1 MVNIGLYI
9 NTNIMS
15 KPFIHAQSS
24 AKKFGGIVED
34 YLDIHNFL
42 DSSKAVI
49 PDNRHRALTHNSW
62 FISTVLEK
70 VFGVTITNAEGKAIS
85 VRDIAEQHVL
95 EDFGGKFIP
104 SAQDYLQE
112 IEYKEWMNGQGFPS
126 SRTKVEQQ
134 KNKLFIPF
142 DKD

>member
-1 MVNIGLYI
+1 MA
-9 NTNIMS
+9 

-24 AKKFGGIVED
+24 VKKFGGIIED
-34 YLDIHNFL
+34 YLSIHNFL

-70 VFGVTITNAEGKAIS
+70 VFGITITNADNKNIS
-85 VRDIAEQHVL
+85 VRDIAEQHIL

-112 IEYKEWMNGQGFPS
+112 IEYKEWMNGQGFPA
-126 SRTKVEQQ
+126 SRIKVEQQ
-134 KNKLFIPF
+134 KNKIFISF
-142 DKD
+142 NND